1 MRLAGGAGIPF
12 EPDEL
17 AAKIEQA
24 LAMAEEE
31 RAALR
36 EKAMAR
42 VRERYSWDA
51 VTDEYERLLRA
62 IARR

>member
-1 MRLAGGAGIPF
+1 M
-12 EPDEL
+12 
-17 AAKIEQA
+17 EQA
-24 LAMAEEE
+24 LAMGEEE

-51 VTDEYERLLRA
+51 VTGEYERLLRGMA
-62 IARR
+62 SGRGTATAL